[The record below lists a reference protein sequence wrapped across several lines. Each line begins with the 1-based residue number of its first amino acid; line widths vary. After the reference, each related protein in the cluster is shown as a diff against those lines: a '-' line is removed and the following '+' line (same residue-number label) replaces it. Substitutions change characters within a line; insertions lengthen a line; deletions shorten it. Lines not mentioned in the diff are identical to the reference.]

1 MKLDIA
7 AIQEYLKAQNLD
19 GWLIYD
25 FHGINPVASKLSP
38 FHGLVTRRWYMLIPS
53 EGQPVLL
60 AHAVEAS
67 LIDADYV
74 ETRLYSSW
82 KMLEKELNRLLKDMN
97 NIAMEYSPNCAIPYI
112 SRVDAGTIELIRSF
126 DVNVVSS
133 ANLVQHFQARWSEEE
148 FSSHKIAAS
157 ILINTVQEA
166 WKHTA
171 KCLSEGRELNERML
185 QEFIINKFHDMG
197 LIVDEEPIVAVNENA
212 AKPHYAP
219 TKDIHSPIK
228 EGDLLLLDIFA
239 RQNGEHSISAD
250 ITWTCYVGKDEAP
263 EKMQEVF
270 RVVAAA
276 RDAGVDFINER
287 LWACEQVMGWEVD
300 EVVYNVIVDAGYG
313 DYVLHRT
320 GHSLG
325 KEIHS
330 NGVNMDNFESKDER
344 ILEPGLGFTIEPGIY
359 IPGEFGIRSE
369 INCYVGD
376 KGLVV
381 TTLPMQTELK
391 SILK

>member
-1 MKLDIA
+1 MKLDVA
-7 AIQEYLKAQNLD
+7 AIQEYLKNDDLD

-25 FHGINPVASKLSP
+25 FHGMNPVAQKLSP
-38 FHGLVTRRWYMLIPS
+38 FHGLVSRRWYMLIPR

-67 LIDADYV
+67 LIDADWL

-82 KMLEKELNRLLKDMN
+82 QMLESELGKLLANVK

-112 SRVDAGTIELIRSF
+112 SRIDAGTLELVRSYG
-126 DVNVVSS
+126 VNVVSS

-148 FSSHKIAAS
+148 FSSHKIAAN
-157 ILINTVQEA
+157 ILVNTIQDA
-166 WKHTA
+166 WKYTA
-171 KCLSEGRELNERML
+171 KCINEGRELNERML
-185 QEFIINKFHDMG
+185 QEYIVNKFHDVG
-197 LIVDEEPIVAVNENA
+197 LIVDEEPIVSVNEHA
-212 AKPHYAP
+212 AQPHYAP

-239 RQNGEHSISAD
+239 RQNGENSISAD
-250 ITWTCYVGKDEAP
+250 ITWTCYVGKGEPPA
-263 EKMQEVF
+263 KMQEVF

-300 EVVYNVIVDAGYG
+300 EAVRKVILDAGYG
-313 DYVLHRT
+313 EYVLHRT

-369 INCYVGD
+369 INCYIGD

-381 TTLPMQTELK
+381 TTLPLQAELT
-391 SILK
+391 SIL